1 MKILLVTDFFPT
13 GKNLT
18 FSGGV
23 EARTFFIAK
32 YLSRKNEVN
41 VICSRQPNLPK
52 EENMFGFTVNRVGP
66 VLNYTSGAPNY
77 LDVPKRIKFM
87 FDAISFGKKLDI
99 EIVDGGNFNGH
110 LIARQIASS
119 KKIPCVYWYPDV
131 FIGQWVKTSGLIGGF
146 GGWLLE
152 KINLTRSADHFIAIS
167 DVTKKKLL
175 EQSVGENK
183 ITKIPCGVEAK
194 EFEKKV
200 KKANPPTIISI
211 SRLVGYKNIKD
222 LLLAF
227 ALLLKKGYILK
238 LKIIGNGPKK
248 RELVRLA
255 KAIKIL
261 RNTQFIESLPRK
273 RLIKELKSSKIFCL
287 PSSVEGFGIS
297 VIEAAAAGI
306 PYVISNIK
314 VFKELTKDGKGGL
327 IFKLG
332 NIKDLTNNIESLLKE
347 RNLYSQKHQ
356 ELENLIK
363 LYNWKD
369 ISNET
374 LKVYKLL
381 INDHQ

>member
-1 MKILLVTDFFPT
+1 MKILLLTDFFPT

-23 EARTFFIAK
+23 EARTFFVAK
-32 YLSRKNEVN
+32 YLSKTNKVN
-41 VICSRQPNLPK
+41 VICSKQPNSPK
-52 EENMFGFTVNRVGP
+52 EENMFGFKVNRVGP
-66 VLNYTSGAPNY
+66 TLGYASGAPTY
-77 LDVPKRIKFM
+77 LDFLKRIKFI
-87 FDAISFGKKLDI
+87 FDAISFGKKLDVD
-99 EIVDGGNFNGH
+99 IVDGGNFNGH
-110 LIARQIASS
+110 FIARQIASS

-131 FIGQWVKTSGLIGGF
+131 FIDQWVKTSGVLGGL

-175 EQSVGENK
+175 EQGVGENK
-183 ITKIPCGVEAK
+183 MTKIPCGVEVK
-194 EFEKKV
+194 EFEMKV
-200 KKANPPTIISI
+200 KKANPSTIISI

-238 LKIIGNGPKK
+238 LKIIGSGPKK
-248 RELVRLA
+248 RELIRLA

-261 RNTQFIESLPRK
+261 HNTQFIENLPRK
-273 RLIKELKSSKIFCL
+273 RLILELKSSKIFCL

-297 VIEAAAAGI
+297 VIEAAAARI

-314 VFKELTKDGKGGL
+314 VFKEITKNGKGGL

-332 NIKDLTNNIESLLKE
+332 DICDLANNVERFLKDE
-347 RNLYSQKHQ
+347 NLYSQKHK
-356 ELENLIK
+356 ELKELTK

-374 LKVYKLL
+374 LKVYKILV
-381 INDHQ
+381 NDY